1 MSSLSEASAKQD
13 TDAAEQDPAAPEQ
26 VTKMPDADVPDW
38 GDLDSPL
45 QPEMAKEQD
54 PLQPEMA
61 KEQEAAEA
69 EGVSTNAGEESAGD
83 GGGRP
88 SDTASA
94 TALALPSP
102 ADKSP
107 TTGQSVVLFASLAS
121 SGMVLP
127 SNATM
132 MEINRLL
139 ENVYGIQ
146 GETPRQGFLPI
157 SSLPLPFFLP
167 FAFPRP
173 SPTPSRAI

>member
-38 GDLDSPL
+38 GGHDS
-45 QPEMAKEQD
+45 

-69 EGVSTNAGEESAGD
+69 EGVSTNAGEEGAGD
-83 GGGRP
+83 GGGPP

-94 TALALPSP
+94 TALAMPSP
-102 ADKSP
+102 ADERP
-107 TTGQSVVLFASLAS
+107 TTGQSVLLFS

-127 SNATM
+127 SNATR
-132 MEINRLL
+132 MELNQLL
-139 ENVYGIQ
+139 EDVYGIQ
-146 GETPRQGFLPI
+146 GQTPRQGFLPI
-157 SSLPLPFFLP
+157 SSLPLPFCLP

>member
-26 VTKMPDADVPDW
+26 VTKMPDEEVPGW
-38 GDLDSPL
+38 GDLDS
-45 QPEMAKEQD
+45 

-107 TTGQSVVLFASLAS
+107 TTAQSVVLFASLAS

>member
-26 VTKMPDADVPDW
+26 VIKTPDEEVADW
-38 GDLDSPL
+38 DSDNPV
-45 QPEMAKEQD
+45 
-54 PLQPEMA
+54 QPEMA
-61 KEQEAAEA
+61 KEQEAAAA
-69 EGVSTNAGEESAGD
+69 EGVSTNAGEEGAED
-83 GGGRP
+83 GGGPP

-94 TALALPSP
+94 TALAMPSP
-102 ADKSP
+102 AAERP
-107 TTGQSVVLFASLAS
+107 TTGQSVLLFAS

-127 SNATM
+127 SNTDK

-146 GETPRQGFLPI
+146 GKAPRQGFLPI

-173 SPTPSRAI
+173 SPTPYRAI

>member
-26 VTKMPDADVPDW
+26 VIKRPDEEADW
-38 GDLDSPL
+38 GGDLDSPL
-45 QPEMAKEQD
+45 QPEMAKEQ
-54 PLQPEMA
+54 
-61 KEQEAAEA
+61 EAAAA
-69 EGVSTNAGEESAGD
+69 EGVSTNAGEEGAED
-83 GGGRP
+83 GGGPP

-102 ADKSP
+102 ADEGP
-107 TTGQSVVLFASLAS
+107 TTAQSVVLFASLAS

-146 GETPRQGFLPI
+146 GKAPRQGFLPI

-173 SPTPSRAI
+173 SPTTSRAI